1 MTRRQKAILKRNLF
15 LTFCTA
21 ILILF
26 ICLVVFIISALTK
39 DKIDTNVSENSSVAS
54 SQESET
60 NESSSEENAS
70 SENTSSENTSSEAAS
85 SKPQKVEL
93 NGVTLDANYSNLLLV
108 NGKNPLPEDY
118 DYEGN
123 LTTIPQ
129 KYIKGSLTQI
139 DKDIWP
145 YLQAMLDA
153 ARSENIDI
161 GVWSPY
167 RSYATQKMLFE
178 KQVTKQKNNG
188 VPADQAEDKA
198 AKEAVEVR
206 NRADSMTYQAEKQL
220 NELGDKVLYEE
231 TGGLVDQMNVDGGR
245 AAVAVTLEPGQI
257 SQRFVTT
264 SGDGY
269 CFVKLIEK
277 TDSAVDYTSIK
288 VPFTALEQRLS
299 TLRQEGKVKEYITL
313 AENPES

>member
-1 MTRRQKAILKRNLF
+1 MTKRQKAILKRNLF
-15 LTFCTA
+15 LGSCAA

-39 DKIDTNVSENSSVAS
+39 NKVDTNISENSSVTS
-54 SQESET
+54 SQDSEA
-60 NESSSEENAS
+60 NETSSK
-70 SENTSSENTSSEAAS
+70 NTSSEQISSA
-85 SKPQKVEL
+85 PQMVEI
-93 NGVTLDANYSNLLLV
+93 NGVTLDASYSNLLLV

-178 KQVTKQKNNG
+178 KQVTKQINNG

-198 AKEAVEVR
+198 ATIVARPGTSEHNTGLALDINCANHSFEKTAAYKWLKENAENYGFIMR
-206 NRADSMTYQAEKQL
+206 YSADKQ
-220 NELGDKVLYEE
+220 DK
-231 TGGLVDQMNVDGGR
+231 TGVIH
-245 AAVAVTLEPGQI
+245 E
-257 SQRFVTT
+257 SWHWRFV
-264 SGDGY
+264 GINAAKEINRLGM
-269 CFVKLIEK
+269 C
-277 TDSAVDYTSIK
+277 
-288 VPFTALEQRLS
+288 LE
-299 TLRQEGKVKEYITL
+299 EYV
-313 AENPES
+313 EYKS

>member
-1 MTRRQKAILKRNLF
+1 MTKRQKAILKRNLF
-15 LTFCTA
+15 LTFCAA

-39 DKIDTNVSENSSVAS
+39 DKVDTNISENSSVTS

-60 NESSSEENAS
+60 NETSSK
-70 SENTSSENTSSEAAS
+70 NTSSEHISSA
-85 SKPQKVEL
+85 PQMVEI
-93 NGVTLDANYSNLLLV
+93 NGVTLDASYSNLLLV

-139 DKDIWP
+139 DKNIWP

-188 VPADQAEDKA
+188 VPADQAEDQAATIVARPGTSEHNTGLALDINCANHSFEKTA
-198 AKEAVEVR
+198 AYKWLKENAENYGFIMRYSADKQDKTGVIHESWHWRFVGINVAKEMNRLQMCLEEYVEYK
-206 NRADSMTYQAEKQL
+206 S
-220 NELGDKVLYEE
+220 
-231 TGGLVDQMNVDGGR
+231 
-245 AAVAVTLEPGQI
+245 
-257 SQRFVTT
+257 
-264 SGDGY
+264 
-269 CFVKLIEK
+269 
-277 TDSAVDYTSIK
+277 
-288 VPFTALEQRLS
+288 
-299 TLRQEGKVKEYITL
+299 
-313 AENPES
+313 

>member
-1 MTRRQKAILKRNLF
+1 MTKRQKAILKRNLF
-15 LTFCTA
+15 LGFCAA

-60 NESSSEENAS
+60 NESSSEETTSSENTS

-139 DKDIWP
+139 DKDGCRTP
-145 YLQAMLDA
+145 
-153 ARSENIDI
+153 
-161 GVWSPY
+161 
-167 RSYATQKMLFE
+167 
-178 KQVTKQKNNG
+178 
-188 VPADQAEDKA
+188 
-198 AKEAVEVR
+198 
-206 NRADSMTYQAEKQL
+206 
-220 NELGDKVLYEE
+220 
-231 TGGLVDQMNVDGGR
+231 
-245 AAVAVTLEPGQI
+245 
-257 SQRFVTT
+257 T
-264 SGDGY
+264 S
-269 CFVKLIEK
+269 C
-277 TDSAVDYTSIK
+277 S
-288 VPFTALEQRLS
+288 
-299 TLRQEGKVKEYITL
+299 
-313 AENPES
+313 